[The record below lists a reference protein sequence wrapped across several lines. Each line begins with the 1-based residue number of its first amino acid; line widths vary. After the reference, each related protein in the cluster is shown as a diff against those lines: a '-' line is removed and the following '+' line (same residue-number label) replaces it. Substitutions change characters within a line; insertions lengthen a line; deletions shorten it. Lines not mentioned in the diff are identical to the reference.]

1 MEFFLKNKTF
11 QAMDNNLVDIGEV
24 GADAESVVEEEKEPL
39 QHFPASGKIKDK
51 VGGDGQS

>member
-24 GADAESVVEEEKEPL
+24 GKDAESVVEEEKE
-39 QHFPASGKIKDK
+39 HFPASGKIKDK

>member
-1 MEFFLKNKTF
+1 
-11 QAMDNNLVDIGEV
+11 MDNNLVDIGEV

-51 VGGDGQS
+51 VGGDGQR